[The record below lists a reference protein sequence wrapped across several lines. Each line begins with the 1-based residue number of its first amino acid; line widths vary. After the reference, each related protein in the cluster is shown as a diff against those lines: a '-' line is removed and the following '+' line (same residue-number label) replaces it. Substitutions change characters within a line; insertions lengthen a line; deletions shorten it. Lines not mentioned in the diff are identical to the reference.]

1 MKDYYQL
8 IDKPMSLR
16 KMRRTV
22 QGMQGRSISTRQTLY
37 KSWAAL
43 EEDAKFLWSNAQYYN
58 EEGSE
63 IYELAG
69 ELRVRLSL
77 CGFVGES

>member
-1 MKDYYQL
+1 
-8 IDKPMSLR
+8 
-16 KMRRTV
+16 
-22 QGMQGRSISTRQTLY
+22 MQGRGPATGVSLY

-43 EEDAKFLWSNAQYYN
+43 EQDATFLWTNAQYYN

-69 ELRVRLSL
+69 ELRVSFSPL
-77 CGFVGES
+77 GTF